1 MEELRAET
9 QASVMRMA
17 VPNRLGADEYLWFQG
32 DSAKTVHF
40 IESGRVAIE
49 VASPDGFV
57 SILTVLG
64 PGEVVGEQSLVDTRR
79 RRSASVRALEE
90 RQHVQHHVRASSRSS
105 APNYPSV
112 DRFLVRVLASRV
124 DRLSTQVLEAA
135 YDDVEARVNR
145 RLVVLTEAYR
155 RPDQDGSVTIRITQ
169 DELARMAGSTRPSVN
184 RHLRRLQQAGI
195 IELGRGRVTV
205 HRSRPA
211 DVTHSDRS
219 ESNPTMPDETG

>member
-1 MEELRAET
+1 MLEELRDET

-17 VPNRLGADEYLWFQG
+17 VTNRLRADEYLWFQG
-32 DSAKTVHF
+32 DSARTVHF

-57 SILTVLG
+57 SILTVMG
-64 PGEVVGEQSLVDTRR
+64 PGEVVGEQSLVDTQR
-79 RRSASVRALEE
+79 RRSGSVRALED
-90 RQHVQHHVRASSRSS
+90 VSTFSITS
-105 APNYPSV
+105 AQFEELRTNYPSV

-135 YDDVEARVNR
+135 HDDVEARVNR

-155 RPDQDGSVTIRITQ
+155 RPGRDGSVVIRITQ

-184 RHLRRLQQAGI
+184 RHLRRLERAGI

-205 HRSRPA
+205 HG
-211 DVTHSDRS
+211 
-219 ESNPTMPDETG
+219 PDQLA

>member
-1 MEELRAET
+1 MLEELRDET

-17 VPNRLGADEYLWFQG
+17 VTNRLLADEYLWFQG
-32 DSAKTVHF
+32 DSARTVHF

-57 SILTVLG
+57 SILTIMG
-64 PGEVVGEQSLVDTRR
+64 PGEVVGEQSLVDTQR
-79 RRSASVRALEE
+79 RRSGSVRALED
-90 RQHVQHHVRASSRSS
+90 VSTFSITS
-105 APNYPSV
+105 AQFEELRTNYPSV

-135 YDDVEARVNR
+135 HDDVEARVNR

-155 RPDQDGSVTIRITQ
+155 RPGQDGSVVIRITQ

-184 RHLRRLQQAGI
+184 RHLRRLERAGI

-205 HRSRPA
+205 HG
-211 DVTHSDRS
+211 
-219 ESNPTMPDETG
+219 PDQLA

>member
-1 MEELRAET
+1 VEWQLLEELRDET

-17 VPNRLGADEYLWFQG
+17 VTNRLRADEYLWFQG
-32 DSAKTVHF
+32 DSARTVHF

-57 SILTVLG
+57 SILTVMG
-64 PGEVVGEQSLVDTRR
+64 PGEVVGEQSLVDTQR
-79 RRSASVRALEE
+79 RRSGSVRALED
-90 RQHVQHHVRASSRSS
+90 VSTFSITS
-105 APNYPSV
+105 AQFEELRTNYPSV

-135 YDDVEARVNR
+135 HDDVEARVNR

-155 RPDQDGSVTIRITQ
+155 RPGRDGSVVIRITQ

-184 RHLRRLQQAGI
+184 RHLRRLERAGI

-205 HRSRPA
+205 HG
-211 DVTHSDRS
+211 
-219 ESNPTMPDETG
+219 PDQLA

>member
-1 MEELRAET
+1 LLEELRDET

-17 VPNRLGADEYLWFQG
+17 VTNRLRADEYLWFQG
-32 DSAKTVHF
+32 DSARTVHF

-57 SILTVLG
+57 SILTVMG
-64 PGEVVGEQSLVDTRR
+64 PGEVVGEQSLVDTQR
-79 RRSASVRALEE
+79 RRSGSVRALED
-90 RQHVQHHVRASSRSS
+90 VSTFSITS
-105 APNYPSV
+105 AQFEELRTNYPSV

-135 YDDVEARVNR
+135 HDDVEARVNR

-155 RPDQDGSVTIRITQ
+155 RPGRDGSVVIRITQ

-184 RHLRRLQQAGI
+184 RHLRRLERAGI

-205 HRSRPA
+205 HG
-211 DVTHSDRS
+211 
-219 ESNPTMPDETG
+219 PDQLA

>member
-1 MEELRAET
+1 VEWQLLEELREET
-9 QASVMRMA
+9 QAGVMDMA
-17 VPNRLGADEYLWFQG
+17 VRNRLSADEYLWFQG

-40 IESGRVAIE
+40 IESGRAAIE
-49 VASPDGFV
+49 VSSPDGFV

-64 PGEVVGEQSLVDTRR
+64 PGEVVGEQSLVESQRR
-79 RRSASVRALEE
+79 RTASVRALEE
-90 RQHVQHHVRASSRSS
+90 LITFSITSGQFDELRSD
-105 APNYPSV
+105 YPSV

-145 RLVVLTEAYR
+145 RLGVLTEAYR
-155 RPDQDGSVTIRITQ
+155 RPDQNGSVTIKITQ

-184 RHLRRLQQAGI
+184 RHLRRLEHGGV

-205 HRSRPA
+205 LRP
-211 DVTHSDRS
+211 DQLT
-219 ESNPTMPDETG
+219 

>member
-1 MEELRAET
+1 MEELRDET

-17 VPNRLGADEYLWFQG
+17 VTNRLRADEYLWFQG
-32 DSAKTVHF
+32 DSARTVHF

-57 SILTVLG
+57 SILTVMG
-64 PGEVVGEQSLVDTRR
+64 PGEVVGEQSLVDTQR
-79 RRSASVRALEE
+79 RRSGSVRALED
-90 RQHVQHHVRASSRSS
+90 VSTFSITS
-105 APNYPSV
+105 AQFEELRTNYPSV

-135 YDDVEARVNR
+135 HDDVEARVNR

-155 RPDQDGSVTIRITQ
+155 RPGRDGSVVIRITQ

-184 RHLRRLQQAGI
+184 RHLRRLERAGI

-205 HRSRPA
+205 HG
-211 DVTHSDRS
+211 
-219 ESNPTMPDETG
+219 PDQLA

>member
-1 MEELRAET
+1 MEWQLLEELREET
-9 QASVMRMA
+9 QAGVMDMA
-17 VPNRLGADEYLWFQG
+17 VRNRLSADEYLWFQG

-40 IESGRVAIE
+40 IESGRAAIE
-49 VASPDGFV
+49 VSSPDGFV

-64 PGEVVGEQSLVDTRR
+64 PGEVVGEQSLVESQRR
-79 RRSASVRALEE
+79 RTASVRALEE
-90 RQHVQHHVRASSRSS
+90 LITFSITSGQFDELRSD
-105 APNYPSV
+105 YPSV

-145 RLVVLTEAYR
+145 RLGVLTEAYR
-155 RPDQDGSVTIRITQ
+155 RPDQNGSVTIKITQ

-184 RHLRRLQQAGI
+184 RHLRRLEHGGV

-205 HRSRPA
+205 LRP
-211 DVTHSDRS
+211 DQLT
-219 ESNPTMPDETG
+219 

>member
-1 MEELRAET
+1 MEWQLLEELRDET

-17 VPNRLGADEYLWFQG
+17 VTNRLRADEYLWFQG
-32 DSAKTVHF
+32 DSARTVHF

-57 SILTVLG
+57 SILTVMG
-64 PGEVVGEQSLVDTRR
+64 PGEVVGEHSLVDTQR
-79 RRSASVRALEE
+79 RRSGSVRALED
-90 RQHVQHHVRASSRSS
+90 VSTFSITS
-105 APNYPSV
+105 AQFEELRTNYPSV

-145 RLVVLTEAYR
+145 RLAVLTEAYR
-155 RPDQDGSVTIRITQ
+155 HPGEDGSVVIRITQ

-184 RHLRRLQQAGI
+184 RHLRRLEDAGI

-205 HRSRPA
+205 HRSDQLA
-211 DVTHSDRS
+211 
-219 ESNPTMPDETG
+219 

>member
-1 MEELRAET
+1 MEELRDET

-17 VPNRLGADEYLWFQG
+17 VTNRLLADEYLWFQG
-32 DSAKTVHF
+32 DSARTVHF

-57 SILTVLG
+57 SILTIMG
-64 PGEVVGEQSLVDTRR
+64 PGEVVGEQSLVDTQR
-79 RRSASVRALEE
+79 RRSGSVRALED
-90 RQHVQHHVRASSRSS
+90 VSTFSITS
-105 APNYPSV
+105 AQFEELRTNYPSV

-135 YDDVEARVNR
+135 HDDVEARVNR

-155 RPDQDGSVTIRITQ
+155 RPGQDGSVVIRITQ

-184 RHLRRLQQAGI
+184 RHLRRLERAGI

-205 HRSRPA
+205 HG
-211 DVTHSDRS
+211 
-219 ESNPTMPDETG
+219 PDQLA